1 MSFRIGLVGLDSSH
15 AEDFIRAFNLE
26 GRHADMRVTALHGA
40 AAARIDELR
49 VLDPSLASCST
60 LDVLLA
66 GVDGLIVGHR
76 DGGLHRDAAIAGLDA
91 GRAVFV
97 DKPLANARRDAEL
110 IVAAAERSGAP
121 LLSGSALRWQ
131 PETRRIRARL
141 AGIDGKLELHAW
153 GTWYPQ
159 SEHGGAIFYAI
170 HTIELAMELL
180 GPHFRKVRQR
190 TTDETVITYRCNDNE
205 VALSFHPLGQ
215 SGHSDFGVDVTAH
228 NVHFRQAIVLGD
240 DYMVPVVNQVATMV
254 RTGASTM
261 TPEQLIAPLAL
272 MEEIGALLADA

>member
-26 GRHADMRVTALHGA
+26 GRQPDMRVTALHGA
-40 AAARIDELR
+40 ADARIEELR
-49 VLDPSLASCST
+49 RLDPSLAACPT
-60 LDVLLA
+60 LDALLA

-76 DGGLHRDAAIAGLDA
+76 SGDLHRDAAIAALDA

-97 DKPLANARRDAEL
+97 DKPLANTRRDAEA
-110 IVAAAERSGAP
+110 IAAAAERSGAP

-131 PETRRIRARL
+131 PETRRIKARL

-180 GPHFRKVRQR
+180 GPNFRKVRHR
-190 TTDETVITYRCNDNE
+190 ASEGAVVTYRCDDND
-205 VALSFHPLGQ
+205 VTLSFHPLGQ
-215 SGHSDFGVDVTAH
+215 SGHSDFGVDVTAR
-228 NVHFRQAIVLGD
+228 NVHFRQTIVLGD
-240 DYMVPVVNQVATMV
+240 DYMVPVVNQIATMV
-254 RTGASTM
+254 RTRVSPM
-261 TPEQLIAPLAL
+261 PREQLIAPLAL
-272 MEEIGALLADA
+272 MEEIDALLADA